1 MSTDHNEEYRAAAH
15 EAALERM
22 TRKFVDDVG
31 GDEVWSAMN
40 DYAEGNWSEEKI
52 DRFNQVARSGDPRQ
66 IRRAVDVL
74 RAEFSDAT
82 FGTTRQERV

>member
-1 MSTDHNEEYRAAAH
+1 
-15 EAALERM
+15 M
-22 TRKFVDDVG
+22 TQKFVDDVG

-40 DYAEGNWSEEKI
+40 SYAQGNWSEEKI
-52 DRFNQVARSGDPRQ
+52 DRFNEVALSGDPRQ

-82 FGTTRQERV
+82 FNMKNSEKGGG